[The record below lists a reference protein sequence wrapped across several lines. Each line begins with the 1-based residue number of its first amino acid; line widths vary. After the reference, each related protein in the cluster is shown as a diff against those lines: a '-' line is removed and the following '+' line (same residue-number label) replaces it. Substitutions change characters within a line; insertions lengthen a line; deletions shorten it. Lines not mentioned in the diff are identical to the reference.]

1 MGGETA
7 KVQSA
12 NLHRVRE
19 NLFEPVT
26 EFCKT
31 RLGREFRM
39 RDLVS
44 YCEQHVPGTAPDS
57 PSRILRLLRG
67 ARKLNYTV
75 VNRRRSEYLVT
86 ECS

>member
-1 MGGETA
+1 MDTETK

-19 NLFEPVT
+19 NLFAPVV

-31 RLGREFRM
+31 RVGASFHM
-39 RDLVS
+39 KDLVAF
-44 YCEQHVPGTAPDS
+44 CERHVPGTAPDS

-67 ARKLNYTV
+67 EGKLSYTV

-86 ECS
+86 ECN